1 MAKKNMCVQ
10 GEGLLVMP
18 VEGRLHGETEHFL
31 KRLGLSSASS
41 IFQLLLIK
49 HTHIYFYNILIRYQ
63 TLLNMKI

>member
-1 MAKKNMCVQ
+1 MAKENMCVQ

-49 HTHIYFYNILIRYQ
+49 HTHMYFLQHTN
-63 TLLNMKI
+63 